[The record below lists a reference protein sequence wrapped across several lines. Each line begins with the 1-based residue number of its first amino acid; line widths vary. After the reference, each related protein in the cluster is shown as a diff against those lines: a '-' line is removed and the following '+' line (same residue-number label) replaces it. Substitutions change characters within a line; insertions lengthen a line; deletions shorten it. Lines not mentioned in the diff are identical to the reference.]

1 MDAAVI
7 HFHNPEM
14 TPHVTKIS
22 FIRISYKKI
31 KYCRTAIQLQITKR
45 IIKDNMVIK
54 NALCIHAITIK
65 QKLLTSV
72 ASFENVIKTQMSGR
86 EKIYETYL

>member
-1 MDAAVI
+1 
-7 HFHNPEM
+7 
-14 TPHVTKIS
+14 
-22 FIRISYKKI
+22 
-31 KYCRTAIQLQITKR
+31 
-45 IIKDNMVIK
+45 MVIK

-86 EKIYETYL
+86 EKIYETYLWIAEANKIHTLKKVFRKK